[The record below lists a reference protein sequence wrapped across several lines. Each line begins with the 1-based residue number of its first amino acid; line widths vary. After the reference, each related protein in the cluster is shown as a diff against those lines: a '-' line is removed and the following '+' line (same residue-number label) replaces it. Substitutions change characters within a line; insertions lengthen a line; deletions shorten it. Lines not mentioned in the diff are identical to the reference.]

1 MALNNVVIVGRLTK
15 DIELK
20 QAGETTVANFTLAVD
35 KPRDKDK
42 DHPEANWIDCV
53 AWGKT
58 AEFLAKYFF
67 KGNRVGVTGSLQT
80 RTYENKD
87 GAKVKVTEV
96 LVSTVDFVESKAGA
110 AASRTENATDSSS
123 NSSKENTDCLEDTS
137 EINDEDVPF

>member
-20 QAGETTVANFTLAVD
+20 QAGETTVSNFTLAVD
-35 KPRDKDK
+35 KPIGKDK
-42 DHPEANWIDCV
+42 VHPEANWIDCV

-58 AEFLAKYFF
+58 AEFLAKYFS

-80 RTYENKD
+80 RTYENKN
-87 GAKVKVTEV
+87 GAKVKITEV

-110 AASRTENATDSSS
+110 VASKAENSADSSV
-123 NSSKENTDCLEDTS
+123 NSSKENTDCFEDVP
-137 EINDEDVPF
+137 EINEDVPF

>member
-35 KPRDKDK
+35 KPRGKDK

-123 NSSKENTDCLEDTS
+123 NSSKENTDCLEDTP